1 MQTALIIFIDQKIFN
16 MKQTDWVQ
24 ELEAQRIFK
33 EKTKLQ
39 PDEFYWEQGRL
50 VFTEQYHLRRGRC
63 CNNNCKHCPYKDLS
77 EGDQYRE
84 RNFDED

>member
-1 MQTALIIFIDQKIFN
+1 MQIVLIIFIDQKIFKI
-16 MKQTDWVQ
+16 MKQDWVQ

-39 PDEFYWEQGRL
+39 ADEFYWSDGKL

-63 CNNNCKHCPYKDLS
+63 CNNLCKHCPFNDIS
-77 EGDQYRE
+77 EGDEYRE